1 MSIRNN
7 KARADRL
14 AAEVA
19 AERRA
24 RKEHLA
30 RARDIFGRRLSS
42 PAGLAACFGA
52 GAVAGLRKG
61 RPEPGPAHGGGD
73 GEDGEEEGFLQRMG
87 DSTIGN
93 IVIRLAAATLV
104 RYMLTSSGHGDDAGT
119 ETGTAAGSGP
129 EDMAAAP

>member
-14 AAEVA
+14 AAEVE

-24 RKEHLA
+24 RREHLT

-52 GAVAGLRKG
+52 GAVAGLRG
-61 RPEPGPAHGGGD
+61 DRPEPGPAHGGD
-73 GEDGEEEGFLQRMG
+73 GEDGEEKGFLQRMG

-93 IVIRLAAATLV
+93 IMIRLAAATLV
-104 RYMLTSSGHGDDAGT
+104 RYMLTSSAHGDDSGT
-119 ETGTAAGSGP
+119 GADAGSGP
-129 EDMAAAP
+129 EDMAATP